1 MLWAGFGQSQPVK
14 PAILSNKR
22 NKTVRD
28 GRFSDNRDLRVR
40 LLPCREFSNFYAQSI
55 PFSRG
60 EYPVHPPVYPRESG
74 SHDAAWLYPVSVQG
88 TQRGIEGHGTG
99 GNHEQEIPLELDIK
113 MEVHRA
119 ILLEIIVA
127 ETESK

>member
-1 MLWAGFGQSQPVK
+1 MMLHGGIQYLFP
-14 PAILSNKR
+14 
-22 NKTVRD
+22 
-28 GRFSDNRDLRVR
+28 
-40 LLPCREFSNFYAQSI
+40 
-55 PFSRG
+55 
-60 EYPVHPPVYPRESG
+60 
-74 SHDAAWLYPVSVQG
+74 G

-127 ETESK
+127 ETKSK